1 MKPGGR
7 NQHLLLNSP
16 DLFSNFMLNSLG
28 GNVPPGLTMF
38 YKFSL
43 CILSMPILQYNN
55 AVASTVSNA
64 TTVMHNF

>member
-16 DLFSNFMLNSLG
+16 DLISNFMLNSPG

-38 YKFSL
+38 YKFRLKMFSE
-43 CILSMPILQYNN
+43 
-55 AVASTVSNA
+55 
-64 TTVMHNF
+64 NFAQTF